1 MFCLLFFYVHHRKG
15 RRSFRHCH
23 WLRVCTKQEMRIFR
37 TESLATRN
45 NAVRAHLYAT
55 GARYFRAIIKDETPN
70 LRNCTTLK
78 RSFASVYAPRESPD
92 VPSLAITICDL
103 GSESARVCDEFQR
116 VCFSRLGAIVMQK
129 GHEIDRRQGRESGP
143 YRKRSS
149 VHR

>member
-1 MFCLLFFYVHHRKG
+1 
-15 RRSFRHCH
+15 
-23 WLRVCTKQEMRIFR
+23 MRIFR

-55 GARYFRAIIKDETPN
+55 GARCFRAIVKDETPN

-78 RSFASVYAPRESPD
+78 RSFATVYAPRESPD
-92 VPSLAITICDL
+92 APSLAITMCDL
-103 GSESARVCDEFQR
+103 GSESARVCDKFQR
-116 VCFSRLGAIVMQK
+116 VGFSRLGAIVMQK
-129 GHEIDRRQGRESGP
+129 GHEIDRRQRRESGP